1 MYFVHRTPNNH
12 LILPPVKGANVMDF
26 PERSETPRCARESSE
41 EKRFKEAVAAAMAS
55 PTVSMNAVFF
65 HEASS
70 AQLDS

>member
-1 MYFVHRTPNNH
+1 MCFVRRMLNTH
-12 LILPPVKGANVMDF
+12 LMLPLAKGANVMDF
-26 PERSETPRCARESSE
+26 AGRLEILRCNRESSE
-41 EKRFKEAVAAAMAS
+41 DKRSKEVVAAAMAS